1 MNLAELKAIKERAKK
16 EIDLREKEARVKVV
30 VGMGTSGIASGAR
43 EVLRALVDE
52 ISRRNLADVMVT
64 QTGEKGLASQEPL
77 IEVIEEGK
85 PTVVYGNMDAGKAIR
100 VVAEHLVNG
109 HPVLDYVIETT

>member
-1 MNLAELKAIKERAKK
+1 MNLEELKAIKERAKK
-16 EIDLREKEARVKVV
+16 EIDLREKDARVKVV

-52 ISRRNLADVMVT
+52 ISRRNLGDVMVT
-64 QTGEKGLASQEPL
+64 QTGEKGLASHEPL
-77 IEVIEEGK
+77 IEVFEEGK
-85 PTVVYGNMDAGKAIR
+85 PTVIYGNMDAGKAIR

-109 HPVLDYVIETT
+109 HPVLDYVIQTT

>member
-1 MNLAELKAIKERAKK
+1 MNMEELKAIREKAKK
-16 EIDLREKEARVKVV
+16 EIDLRGKKARVKVV

-43 EVLRALVDE
+43 DVLRAFVEE
-52 ISRRNLADVMVT
+52 ISRRNLVDVVVT

-77 IEVIEEGK
+77 IEVLEEGK
-85 PTVVYGNMDAGKAIR
+85 PPVVYGNMDAGKAVR

-109 HPVLDYVIETT
+109 RPVLEYVIETT

>member
-109 HPVLDYVIETT
+109 HPVLDYVIETA

>member
-1 MNLAELKAIKERAKK
+1 MNMEELKAIRERAKK
-16 EIDLREKEARVKVV
+16 EIDLRGKNARVKVV

-43 EVLRALVDE
+43 DVLRALVDE
-52 ISRRNLADVMVT
+52 ISRRNLVDVMVT

-77 IEVIEEGK
+77 IEVLEEGK
-85 PTVVYGNMDAGKAIR
+85 PTVVYANMDAGKAIR

-109 HPVLDYVIETT
+109 RPVLDYVIETA

>member
-1 MNLAELKAIKERAKK
+1 MNLEELKKIREKAKQ
-16 EIDLREKEARVKVV
+16 EIDLRGKEARVKVV

-43 EVLRALVDE
+43 DVLRALVDE
-52 ISRRNLADVMVT
+52 ISKRKLADVMVT

-77 IEVIEEGK
+77 IEVFEEGK
-85 PTVVYGNMDAGKAIR
+85 PTIVYGNMDAAKAVR

-109 HPVLDYVIETT
+109 RPVLDYVIETT